1 MNTIDSRHFI
11 EELRFD
17 IKENDMIKAKLVLS
31 HLLKIDESTRKLAM
45 LELSRAD
52 DAFSM
57 PIIINAL
64 ASNPKVAEECPDLKE
79 ILYSK
84 ALDNPD
90 TFLTLMRKEV
100 KRESRVLFAEIA
112 GEIRLE
118 DASSVIIGIINE
130 EQDED
135 VLKGAIR
142 ALGMIGDSG
151 AVTPI
156 SEYLYSGS
164 VELTIAAIYALG
176 NLGTPTAIQRLSE
189 KLGADSDLDLMIM
202 GVFAG
207 SQSPESIERL
217 NDTLSSQHARLR
229 NIGKQRM
236 IEMGVKTVPTLMNNL
251 LHDDPDLLIHTL
263 NVLGVIGDDSAI
275 QAIRKLLFN
284 EPRDPNV
291 RFAAYEALGMMSVE
305 KGAFAL
311 AQGLRDPEGNVRA
324 AAAGAIDRNYNT
336 VLAAGIKNMIR
347 GDDEESEQI
356 IETLINSQ
364 CDSIFVDLLEEESF
378 KEKAVSFL
386 CEGAHP
392 DIRCHFVD
400 LLVQNNF
407 NSLADRIKKGKTE
420 PVAARLK
427 IFAVDDSKM
436 ILNIYRGA
444 LHKLGYS
451 PVLFEFPK
459 EAIEKVKTEKPDLV
473 FTDLN
478 MPDISGIELT
488 RQMREVFDQEKMPIV
503 MVTTQNEATDN
514 EAAYAAGVNA
524 ILQKPFNEETLDKV
538 MAELSIKP

>member
-17 IKENDMIKAKLVLS
+17 IKENDLIKARLVLS

-45 LELSRAD
+45 LELARAD

-57 PIIINAL
+57 PLIIATL
-64 ASNPKVAEECPDLKE
+64 ATHPDLSDECPDLRE

-84 ALDNPD
+84 VLDNAD
-90 TFLTLMRKEV
+90 LFISLMRKEP
-100 KRESRVLFAEIA
+100 KRESRVLFADIA

-118 DASSVIIGIINE
+118 GASSILVGIINE
-130 EQDED
+130 EQDEE

-207 SQSPESIERL
+207 SQSPESIEKL

-229 NIGKQRM
+229 NIGKQRI
-236 IEMGVKTVPTLMNNL
+236 IEMGVKAVPTLMKNL

-263 NVLGVIGDDSAI
+263 NVLGDIGDGSAI
-275 QAIRKLLFN
+275 PAIRKLLFN
-284 EPRDPNV
+284 EPKDPNV
-291 RFAAYEALGMMSVE
+291 RFAGYEALGMMPVE

-336 VLAAGIKNMIR
+336 VLAAGIKNMVR
-347 GDDEESEQI
+347 DDDEESVQI
-356 IETLINSQ
+356 TQTLINSK
-364 CDSIFVDLLEEESF
+364 CDSIFIDLVEEEGF
-378 KEKAVSFL
+378 KERAVSFL
-386 CEGAHP
+386 CDKAHP
-392 DIRCHFVD
+392 DIRVHFVA
-400 LLVQNNF
+400 LLNENDYKV
-407 NSLADRIKKGKTE
+407 LADRISKDTKAQVDTK
-420 PVAARLK
+420 LK
-427 IFAVDDSKM
+427 VFAVDDSKM
-436 ILNIYRGA
+436 ILNIYRGV
-444 LHKLGYS
+444 LHNLGCS
-451 PVLFEFPK
+451 PILFEFPK
-459 EAIEKVKTEKPDLV
+459 EAIEKVKDEKPDIV

-488 RQMREVFDQEKMPIV
+488 RQMREVFDKDKMPIV

-514 EAAYAAGVNA
+514 EAAYAAGINA
-524 ILQKPFNEETLDKV
+524 ILQKPFSEETLGKV
-538 MAELSIKP
+538 MAELSLKP